1 MKAGDIVLIPFPFAD
16 SKRKKVRPSIVIG
29 ITNDKFKDVI
39 VCAVSSVVPEK
50 ITKTKLLIFPS
61 AVNKL
66 RSVSLIR
73 VDRIVTLPV
82 ENIITKLGRL
92 SKTEITQFKKIFKSL
107 VD

>member
-1 MKAGDIVLIPFPFAD
+1 MKTGDIVLIPFPFAE

-29 ITNDKFKDVI
+29 ITNDKFKDLI

-50 ITKTKLLIFPS
+50 ITKTQMMIFPS
-61 AVNKL
+61 SVNKL

-82 ENIITKLGRL
+82 GDIITKLGSLTRAE
-92 SKTEITQFKKIFKSL
+92 TTQFKKIFKSL